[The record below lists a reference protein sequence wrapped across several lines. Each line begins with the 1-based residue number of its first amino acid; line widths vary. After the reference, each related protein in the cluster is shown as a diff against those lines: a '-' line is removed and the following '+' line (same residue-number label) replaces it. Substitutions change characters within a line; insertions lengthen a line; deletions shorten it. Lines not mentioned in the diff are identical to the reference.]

1 MSPTYRIGS
10 EQEYTSSYCYE
21 MAEAQDLIRWSILFP
36 GGEASYSAPRPAE
49 RGKPNYTAISHRDDD
64 DSDKNCLVYEPRG
77 L

>member
-1 MSPTYRIGS
+1 
-10 EQEYTSSYCYE
+10 

-36 GGEASYSAPRPAE
+36 GGEASYSAPRPVE